1 MRGQLMIR
9 RIVVA
14 AELTY
19 FTVVGVASAQMPVKS
34 VAELTADSLLKAG
47 DPAAALSAYQRLT
60 VADSLL
66 PRLWMGIGN
75 AANALHRDAESAAAF
90 ERAAGING
98 NPIAMY
104 NAGAIHARMGHVDE
118 ALRWLDKAVTAGF
131 PVPSLFATDADLAV
145 LRSNPRF
152 QAIAKRAQVAAS
164 PCLNNPKARM
174 FDFWVGEWDV
184 TPANAATVVGHS
196 VIQVV
201 ADGCALLENWTAAN
215 GSQGKSLNVYN
226 QALGHWQ
233 QFWVGGGGD
242 VTEFRD
248 SEWHGDT
255 LVLLAHSNGPQGRAL
270 QRLSF
275 SRLDANTVRQLGE
288 NSSDGGT
295 TWSVG
300 YDFHYHRRP

>member
-1 MRGQLMIR
+1 MIR
-9 RIVVA
+9 RIVISA
-14 AELTY
+14 LLHC
-19 FTVVGVASAQMPVKS
+19 VVVLGLAVSQVPVKS
-34 VAELTADSLLKAG
+34 VAETVADSLLKAG
-47 DPAAALSAYQRLT
+47 DPAAALLAYQQLAM
-60 VADSLL
+60 ADSTL
-66 PRLWMGIGN
+66 PRVWMGIGN
-75 AANALHRDAESAAAF
+75 AANALHRDVESAAAF
-90 ERAAGING
+90 ERAARING

-104 NAGAIHARMGHVDE
+104 NAGAIHARIGHVDE

-131 PVPSLFATDADLAV
+131 PVPSLFATDADLAA

-152 QAIAKRAQVAAS
+152 QAIVKRAQVAAS
-164 PCLNNPKARM
+164 PCLNNPQARR
-174 FDFWVGEWDV
+174 FDFWVGEWEV

-226 QALGHWQ
+226 QSLGHWQ

-255 LVLLAHSNGPQGRAL
+255 LVFLAHSTGSRGPGL

-275 SRLDANTVRQLGE
+275 SRIDARTVRQLGE
-288 NSSDGGT
+288 NSSDGGK
-295 TWSVG
+295 TWSIG
-300 YDFHYHRRP
+300 YDFRYHRQRPSP